1 MHNLTLKSLTRGFFS
16 VVLLCFLSI
25 SQAAETGL
33 LWRIEAPNG
42 KVSHVFGTIHVDDAR
57 VTDFSPAIL
66 KALVQSEVFMMETLP
81 PSDPSLYFLPN
92 HNLREALTEQE
103 WDKAKQLADLH
114 AMQDDV
120 VMRMKP
126 WLLAMLFD
134 LPASQGPYTQDIRL
148 YAKAHEQDKEIEG
161 LEDTRAHFTMLD
173 SLTKEEQLT
182 ILRSALQRS
191 QEEKERDFEDLL
203 NAYLKGDTAV
213 IAKVDEKATA
223 SSLPPALWQKMRSKL
238 LEERNA
244 TMAQHIADKA
254 DDKRLF
260 VAVGAAHLAGKDG
273 ILARLRQAGYK
284 VSVIALR

>member
-1 MHNLTLKSLTRGFFS
+1 MYNITLKSLMRGFFYA
-16 VVLLCFLSI
+16 VLLCFISI
-25 SQAAETGL
+25 AQAAETGL
-33 LWRIEAPNG
+33 LWKIEAPNG
-42 KVSHVFGTIHVDDAR
+42 KISHVFGTIHVDDAR

-66 KALVQSEVFMMETLP
+66 KALGQSDVFMMETLP

-148 YAKAHEQDKEIEG
+148 YAKAQEQGKAIEG

-182 ILRSALQRS
+182 ILRSSLQRS
-191 QEEKERDFEDLL
+191 QEEKERDFEELL
-203 NAYLKGDTAV
+203 NAYLKGDSAV

-223 SSLPPALWQKMRSKL
+223 STLPPALWKKMRTRL

-244 TMAQHIADKA
+244 TMAEHIADKA

-284 VSVIALR
+284 VSVIAMR

>member
-42 KVSHVFGTIHVDDAR
+42 KVSHVFGTIHVDDVR

-66 KALVQSEVFMMETLP
+66 KALEQSEVFMMETLP

-148 YAKAHEQDKEIEG
+148 YAKAQEQDKEIEG
-161 LEDTRAHFTMLD
+161 LEDTREHFTMLD
-173 SLTKEEQLT
+173 SLTKEEQLI

-254 DDKRLF
+254 DDRCLF

>member
-1 MHNLTLKSLTRGFFS
+1 MHVITLKSLMRGFFS

-25 SQAAETGL
+25 SQAAGTGL

-42 KVSHVFGTIHVDDAR
+42 KMSHVFGTIHVDDAR

-66 KALVQSEVFMMETLP
+66 KALEQSEVFMMETLP

-103 WDKAKQLADLH
+103 WEKVKQLAELH
-114 AMQDDV
+114 AMHDDV

-148 YAKAHEQDKEIEG
+148 YAKAQEQAKVVEG
-161 LEDTRAHFTMLD
+161 LEDTRDHFTLLD
-173 SLTKEEQLT
+173 SLTMEEQLT
-182 ILRSALQRS
+182 ILRSVLKRS
-191 QEEKERDFEDLL
+191 QAVKERDFEDLL

-223 SSLPPALWQKMRSKL
+223 STLPPALWDKMRTKL
-238 LEERNA
+238 LDERNA
-244 TMAQHIADKA
+244 TMAEHIAEKA
-254 DDKRLF
+254 ADKRLF
-260 VAVGAAHLAGKDG
+260 VAVGAAHLAGEGG
-273 ILARLRQAGYK
+273 ILARLRKAGYQ
-284 VSVIALR
+284 VRVLPTN

>member
-1 MHNLTLKSLTRGFFS
+1 MHVITLKSLMRGFFS
-16 VVLLCFLSI
+16 AVLLGFLATA
-25 SQAAETGL
+25 QAAETGL
-33 LWRIEAPNG
+33 LWRIEAPTG

-57 VTDFSPAIL
+57 VTDFSPAIPKVL
-66 KALVQSEVFMMETLP
+66 EQSEVFMMETLP

-103 WDKAKQLADLH
+103 WDKAKQLAELH
-114 AMQDDV
+114 AMQDEV

-148 YAKAHEQDKEIEG
+148 YAKAQELGKEIEG

-173 SLTKEEQLT
+173 GLSKEEQLT
-182 ILRSALQRS
+182 ILRSVLERS
-191 QEEKERDFEDLL
+191 QEEKERDFEELL

-223 SSLPPALWQKMRSKL
+223 STLPPALWQKMRVKL
-238 LEERNA
+238 LDERNA
-244 TMAQHIADKA
+244 IMAEHIAAKA
-254 DDKRLF
+254 ADQRLF

-273 ILARLRQAGYK
+273 ILARLRKAGYK
-284 VSVIALR
+284 VNAIALK